1 MAVLDAESIDLILRE
16 LRPERSELL
25 ELLRSLGPEGWEHAT
40 ECPLYS
46 VKGVATHI
54 LGDDLSLLSRQR
66 DAAENGLIQLAGELP
81 GGDFRSLLD
90 TFNDRWVS
98 AARFLSTELAV
109 ELLGLTG
116 EWTAAY
122 YEAVDPTAAGEPVGF
137 FGATGPHSPF
147 WQAIAREY
155 VERWVHHSQI
165 RRALGLGS
173 LSDHRFLAA
182 GVAVAAAAAGV
193 EAGVP
198 AAEGDPWTIGPVELG
213 SPQQAADILT
223 RAHTADAIRQI
234 ASGPTEAV
242 DLLAFFA
249 GRP

>member
-1 MAVLDAESIDLILRE
+1 MLDAESIDLILCE
-16 LRPERSELL
+16 LRPERSALL
-25 ELLRSLGPEGWEHAT
+25 ELLRSLGAEEWDHAT

-66 DAAENGLIQLAGELP
+66 DAAENGLIQLAAELP
-81 GGDFRSLLD
+81 GVDFRSLLD

-137 FGATGPHSPF
+137 FGAAGPHSPF

-182 GVAVAAAAAGV
+182 GVAVAAAAVAGV

-198 AAEGDPWTIGPVELG
+198 AAEGDAWTIGPVELG
-213 SPQQAADILT
+213 SPQKAADILT
-223 RAHTADAIRQI
+223 RAHTADEIRQI
-234 ASGPTEAV
+234 ASGPTETV
-242 DLLAFFA
+242 DFLAGFA